1 MTRDIF
7 FKKYVFVDLRER
19 EREGNIS
26 DERESL
32 MGCLL
37 RRDWG
42 STAPRVLGGAHPL
55 SHGRGKGRASH
66 LPQNESFLSQRER
79 ETKSLLKST

>member
-7 FKKYVFVDLRER
+7 FKKYVFVDFR
-19 EREGNIS
+19 EREGERNIS

-42 STAPRVLGGAHPL
+42 STAPPPPPR
-55 SHGRGKGRASH
+55 SSGRAPAEPRAGQGPRASH
-66 LPQNESFLSQRER
+66 LPQNESFLTQRE
-79 ETKSLLKST
+79 